1 VNPLKPSEDSEVMQ
15 LNRRL
20 FFIDERIGGQGKW
33 LKEQLQQGVLE
44 NQKEVE
50 DKIILVGGS
59 PFILRDE
66 LGKEVYFDQNGEL
79 TTRFG
84 IKATP
89 AIVVQDGENLKIVEV
104 AINPVNGVGS

>member
-1 VNPLKPSEDSEVMQ
+1 MIAFS
-15 LNRRL
+15 L
-20 FFIDERIGGQGKW
+20 FVASFVAWFLSMLAG
-33 LKEQLQQGVLE
+33 
-44 NQKEVE
+44 
-50 DKIILVGGS
+50 GGS